1 MTEKKVFLDVLDIR
15 KRIPH
20 RYPFLF
26 IDRVDSYTPGPDGDK
41 NRVGRKVVARKNVT
55 ANEPY
60 FNGHFPH
67 KPVMPGVLQVE
78 AMAQAGALACLPY
91 EGEHLDVLI
100 AKIDNTRFRR
110 PVVPGDVL
118 EIHAEIT
125 KEKSGIVCVKGAIYC
140 DKELVAETDI
150 TAKIFPTK
158 EAWT

>member
-1 MTEKKVFLDVLDIR
+1 MSEKKFFLDVLDIR

-26 IDRVDSYTPGPDGDK
+26 IDRVESYTPGPKEGS
-41 NRVGRKVVARKNVT
+41 RVGRKVIARKNVT
-55 ANEPY
+55 VNEPY

-78 AMAQAGALACLPY
+78 AMAQAGALACLPN

-125 KEKSGIVCVKGAIYC
+125 KEKSGIVCLKAAIYC

-150 TAKIFPTK
+150 TAKIFPTQ